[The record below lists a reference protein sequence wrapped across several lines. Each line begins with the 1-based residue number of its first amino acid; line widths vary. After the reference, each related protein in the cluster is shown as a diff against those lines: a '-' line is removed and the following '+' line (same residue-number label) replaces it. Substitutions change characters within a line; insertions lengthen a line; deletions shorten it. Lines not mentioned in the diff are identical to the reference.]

1 LAFKLL
7 DICGC
12 LVPIR
17 IGLFNFSLEAFEF
30 IASMAVK
37 GVLVDLV
44 DGVGLRDLVFSMVQ
58 Y

>member
-1 LAFKLL
+1 M
-7 DICGC
+7 
-12 LVPIR
+12 PIR